1 MKTEKQKADGLIM
14 LYSFTIPLLAVLMS
28 FAFKGL
34 TPFGGRS
41 IISMDGFSQY
51 YPMLM
56 NMTESIKNGEIF
68 YSFSGALGFNL
79 WAQNAYYTNSPLWLL
94 LYLVP
99 HQLQALAIDL
109 IVVLKFALAGLFFAL
124 RLTKVGKEE
133 NYKKRF

>member
-51 YPMLM
+51 YPAE
-56 NMTESIKNGEIF
+56 TGKITGED
-68 YSFSGALGFNL
+68 AE
-79 WAQNAYYTNSPLWLL
+79 NAAPA
-94 LYLVP
+94 
-99 HQLQALAIDL
+99 HIDGRPD
-109 IVVLKFALAGLFFAL
+109 FC
-124 RLTKVGKEE
+124 
-133 NYKKRF
+133 